1 MLNLSKKTRVSH
13 GGQSFF
19 EKFYKCLYKSFI
31 SHHSVVIL
39 KNEHVKSVKKT
50 AVSHG
55 GQQFFAIFLNA
66 YFILFKS
73 HHSVVILKNE
83 RVKCV
88 KKKRP
93 YLPRD
98 SHKMLFFQFYK
109 KKMVKIKIYKHASG
123 HNDQHFSK
131 ITIHNLL
138 DFCVYEQG
146 REGGGGTVFYILR
159 ENVFRY

>member
-19 EKFYKCLYKSFI
+19 EKFYKCLYKFFK

-39 KNEHVKSVKKT
+39 KNEHVKSVKKNGSIPWGT
-50 AVSHG
+50 VV
-55 GQQFFAIFLNA
+55 FCNIFKCV
-66 YFILFKS
+66 FILFKS

-98 SHKMLFFQFYK
+98 SHKMLFFQFYNK
-109 KKMVKIKIYKHASG
+109 KRKIVKIKIYKHASR

-138 DFCVYEQG
+138 DFCVYE
-146 REGGGGTVFYILR
+146 
-159 ENVFRY
+159 